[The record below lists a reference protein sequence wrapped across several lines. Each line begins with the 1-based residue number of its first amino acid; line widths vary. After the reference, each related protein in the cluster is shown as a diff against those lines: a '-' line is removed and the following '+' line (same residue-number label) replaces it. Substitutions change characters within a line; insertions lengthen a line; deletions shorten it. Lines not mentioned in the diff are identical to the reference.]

1 MIMNMRF
8 GPNRLRS
15 MKAIAFV
22 VIGAI
27 LTGCSDSPSDLVR
40 SARSITIYA
49 VDPSGTDVRK
59 LSPDKEYFDGSHEVL
74 AKAEITNPKTI
85 AQIADALHLSLQN
98 EFGPNDAAKC
108 FLPRHGIA
116 REHHKIS
123 ICFECQRLYL
133 DGELFLIDEDGKD
146 LINEIWAEQG
156 LQVAPPTGS
165 DSVPHRAASPLASL
179 NQGDNLPGKHASAA
193 RPDDPLVLFE
203 GFDQLA
209 PMEQRGFIASTQS
222 NYDLPK
228 GDAQFLVSLIGD
240 KSLSETTRNNI
251 ANILVAQNRKDP
263 KLYKTL
269 LAMVD
274 DEAESPLWRD
284 YALQHLA
291 TTYSFA
297 SDPKTIESKLR
308 SIVGASNGSIA
319 GTALILLDDLESD
332 GHIKVPELEQWA
344 VEKLENSKSALP
356 TRTSALALLGKRF
369 SEKHVELVRQYAA
382 QDKTPSLKRVAIAA
396 LGNIGQKEDLA
407 IVQGNLKNPDKSV
420 AMAAK
425 GAEKKLR
432 HRVEQLGK

>member
-1 MIMNMRF
+1 
-8 GPNRLRS
+8 
-15 MKAIAFV
+15 
-22 VIGAI
+22 
-27 LTGCSDSPSDLVR
+27 
-40 SARSITIYA
+40 
-49 VDPSGTDVRK
+49 
-59 LSPDKEYFDGSHEVL
+59 
-74 AKAEITNPKTI
+74 
-85 AQIADALHLSLQN
+85 
-98 EFGPNDAAKC
+98 
-108 FLPRHGIA
+108 
-116 REHHKIS
+116 
-123 ICFECQRLYL
+123 
-133 DGELFLIDEDGKD
+133 
-146 LINEIWAEQG
+146 
-156 LQVAPPTGS
+156 
-165 DSVPHRAASPLASL
+165 
-179 NQGDNLPGKHASAA
+179 
-193 RPDDPLVLFE
+193 
-203 GFDQLA
+203 
-209 PMEQRGFIASTQS
+209 MEQRGFIASTQS